1 VNIAMLLDLIAD
13 SFGDRVALTDS
24 QGSLTYGELRQLART
39 AGSEL
44 ADRGA
49 ATLAFADVSSRAV
62 PTALFGA
69 AWAGASYAP
78 LNFRLPV
85 EALRPQIDRLDRPRT
100 VASSEL
106 SSRLDRPSVVSTPAW
121 WQAVGPADDGA
132 DAGSTGA
139 VAYPDEPE
147 RAAVILFTSGSS
159 GSPKAALLSHD
170 NLLSYV
176 METVE
181 FAGSGDDEALILAAP
196 PFHIAGVAAV
206 LSSVYSGR
214 RLLPLSGFTPE
225 GWLELA
231 RGHDATHAFLVPT
244 MLARIVQCVES
255 DPGLGAPS
263 LRSISYGG
271 ARLAAPI
278 LERALALFPDVQFV
292 NAYGLT
298 ETSSTIAVLGP
309 EEHRQAQVSAAPEI
323 RRRLESVGRPLPGV
337 EVTIVDESGAALPAG
352 ARGLIRV
359 RGPQVSGE
367 YLDSEPSVDGAGWL
381 ATGDVGLVDESGYLY
396 VEGRADDV
404 IIKGG
409 ENLSPTEIEDTL
421 LRHGAVQAAA
431 IVGIPD
437 PEWGESVAA
446 AVVLVA
452 PRGEPVSDE
461 LIDELTEWVRQ
472 HLGSLK
478 TPGRIVVVDELP
490 ATATGKVLRRV
501 VRDQM
506 IATGPTG
513 EGRTLGQ
520 PN

>member
-13 SFGDRVALTDS
+13 SFGDRAALTDS

-106 SSRLDRPSVVSTPAW
+106 SSLLDRPSVVSTPEW
-121 WQAVGPADDGA
+121 WQAVGPAGD
-132 DAGSTGA
+132 GSTGA

-206 LSSVYSGR
+206 LTSVYSGR
-214 RLLPLSGFTPE
+214 RLLPLAGFSPE

-231 RGHDATHAFLVPT
+231 RDHAATHAFLVPT
-244 MLARIVQCVES
+244 MLARIVHCVAS
-255 DPGLGAPS
+255 DPGLGVPT

-271 ARLAAPI
+271 ARLAAPT
-278 LERALALFPDVQFV
+278 LERALDLFPDVQFV

-309 EEHRQAQVSAAPEI
+309 EEHRQAQVSEAPEI

-337 EVTIVDESGAALPAG
+337 EVAIVDESGAALPAG
-352 ARGLIRV
+352 TRGLIRV
-359 RGPQVSGE
+359 RGPQVSGQ
-367 YLDSEPSVDGAGWL
+367 YLDTEPSVDGAGWL

-404 IIKGG
+404 IIRGG

-421 LRHGAVQAAA
+421 LRHHAVQAAA

-446 AVVLVA
+446 AVVLPPSLGGPA
-452 PRGEPVSDE
+452 PDGLS
-461 LIDELTEWVRQ
+461 DELTEWVRH

-478 TPGRIVVVDELP
+478 TPGRIVVLDELP
-490 ATATGKVLRRV
+490 TTATGKVLRRV

-506 IATGPTG
+506 MATGPADD
-513 EGRTLGQ
+513 GRTLGQ